1 MKMSSIELTSVCK
14 SYGEKEILSDIS
26 LKIEEGKIYGLLGRN
41 GVGKTTLL
49 HLITNRDFLS
59 KGLILVDGEEIYEN
73 NNVLSKIYFM
83 EEKNLL
89 PLDMKIIDIF
99 NWTKEFY
106 ENFNMDYAKELS
118 KHFQLDINKKLKK
131 LSTGYKS
138 ITKLIITLASG
149 AQILIFDE
157 PILGLD
163 ANHREL
169 FYKELLK
176 NYTENQNTII
186 ISTHMI
192 EEISDLLEKVIILK
206 DKKVIANDYV
216 ENLLELAYC
225 VGGSDIK
232 IDEYIKDKKIIA
244 EETLGTY
251 KKVTILEEKTH
262 EDYEK
267 IDELN
272 LDISKVE
279 LQKLF
284 IHLTE
289 MEGDL
294 NEY

>member
-1 MKMSSIELTSVCK
+1 MSSIELTSVCK

-59 KGLILVDGEEIYEN
+59 KGIILVDGEEIYEN

-118 KHFQLDINKKLKK
+118 KRFQLDINKKLKK

-149 AQILIFDE
+149 AEILIFDE

-192 EEISDLLEKVIILK
+192 EEITDLLEKVIILK

-225 VGGSDIK
+225 AGGSDIK

-251 KKVTILEEKTH
+251 KKVTILEEKTD